1 MTEQNQ
7 KIKSFTVDWTDGKFT
22 ELNRVTGLSEIS
34 NESGFPRMTVADN
47 GKYYNLNLNHVKF
60 YTITMEDIV

>member
-22 ELNRVTGLSEIS
+22 ELNRVTGLSEI
-34 NESGFPRMTVADN
+34 NTDSGFPRMTVADN
-47 GKYYNLNLNHVKF
+47 GKYYNFNLNHVKF
-60 YTITMEDIV
+60 YTITMGDIE